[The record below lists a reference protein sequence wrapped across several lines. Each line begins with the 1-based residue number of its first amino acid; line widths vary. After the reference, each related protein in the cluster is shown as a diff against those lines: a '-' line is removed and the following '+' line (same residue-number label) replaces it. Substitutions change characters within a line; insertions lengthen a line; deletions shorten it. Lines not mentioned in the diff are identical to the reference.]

1 MKRLLALVLAAPLVV
16 AASAP
21 RAFTIGG
28 SPFTQAEIVD
38 ARAQPDLD
46 GKAAILITFSPAGAT
61 RLATLSRGLIGKAMR
76 IELDGRLLAEPV
88 VRDEIKDGVAQISG
102 NFTVPEADALA
113 LAIAGKPPL
122 SDSLD
127 GP

>member
-1 MKRLLALVLAAPLVV
+1 MKRLLAIVFAMPLVLAAG
-16 AASAP
+16 AP
-21 RAFTIGG
+21 RVFTIGG
-28 SPFTQAEIVD
+28 APFAQGEILD

-46 GKAAILITFSPAGAT
+46 GRAAILITFSPAGAT
-61 RLATLSRGLIGKAMR
+61 RLAVLSRDHIGKAMR
-76 IELDGRLLAEPV
+76 IELDGQLLAEPV

-102 NFTVPEADALA
+102 SFSVPEADALA

-122 SDSLD
+122 SASLD